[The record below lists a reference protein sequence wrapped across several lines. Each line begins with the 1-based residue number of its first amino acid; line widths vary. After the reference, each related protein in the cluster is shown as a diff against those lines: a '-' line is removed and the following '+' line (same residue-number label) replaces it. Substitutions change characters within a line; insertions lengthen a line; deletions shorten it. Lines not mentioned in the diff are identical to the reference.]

1 MAKIWRWVAMLGV
14 FLLLMGLVLVGVA
27 YATGGSVDRVMATT
41 DIMDL
46 TKYVSRDQ
54 LEAYVTQVFELWDR
68 VVHIFP
74 F

>member
-68 VVHIFP
+68 VVNIF
-74 F
+74 

>member
-1 MAKIWRWVAMLGV
+1 MAMIWRWVAMLGV

-68 VVHIFP
+68 VVHIF
-74 F
+74 

>member
-68 VVHIFP
+68 VVHIF
-74 F
+74 